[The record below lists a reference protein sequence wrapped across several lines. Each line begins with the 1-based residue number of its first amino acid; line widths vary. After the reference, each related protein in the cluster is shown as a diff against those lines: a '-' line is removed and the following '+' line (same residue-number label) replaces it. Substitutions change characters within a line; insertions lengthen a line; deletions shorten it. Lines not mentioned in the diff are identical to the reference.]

1 MANSNFIVHNG
12 LTVGSLTIDAAT
24 GDITTSGVLNS
35 TATGTTE
42 YSGDVVIQG
51 NLTVNGNT
59 LEFNTN
65 TITSNDSII
74 YLEPTPSGA
83 AHDSGFVTHFV
94 YSDVGYAHAGLV
106 IRDAKNSDGRFTFFT
121 KCSEEA
127 AALSVPW
134 TDANIQLANVRAW
147 SSDVSQLRYRTDTG
161 NISVTG
167 DYQQAGIKFT
177 ASSAPPT
184 SYTNGYGDRWYDT
197 TSDTLYIY
205 TNDGS
210 NSVWVDISA
219 IPQNY
224 QANATVQGSTL
235 SISGAGSVGGNLTVS
250 GTMLG
255 TASQAKYAD
264 LAEMY
269 LADSDYK
276 AGTVVVF
283 GGDFEVTQSTKDH
296 DTAVAGIIS
305 TDPAYLMNANF
316 PIGSYLPVALTGR
329 VPCKVQ
335 GPVAK
340 GTVLVT
346 GTEPGTAKAIETAK
360 FAPGVVIGKAL
371 EAIADN
377 STQTIEVAVGRF

>member
-12 LTVGSLTIDAAT
+12 LTVGGLTIDAAS
-24 GDITTSGVLNS
+24 GNITTTGVLNS

-42 YSGDVVIQG
+42 YSGDLLVQG
-51 NLTVNGNT
+51 NLTVNG
-59 LEFNTN
+59 E
-65 TITSNDSII
+65 TITFTTNSISTTDSIF
-74 YLEPTPSGA
+74 YLEPTPASG
-83 AHDSGFVTHFV
+83 AHDSGFLTHWV
-94 YSDVGYAHAGLV
+94 YPDIGYGHIGLV
-106 IRDAKNSDGRFTFFT
+106 HRDAKNSDGRFTFFT
-121 KCSEEA
+121 KCSTEPTGLEI
-127 AALSVPW
+127 PW
-134 TDANIQLANVRAW
+134 TDANIQLANVRVW

-161 NISVTG
+161 NVSVTG
-167 DYQQAGIKFT
+167 SYQQAGIKFT

-184 SYTNGYGDRWYDT
+184 AYTNGYGDRWYDT
-197 TSDTLYIY
+197 SSDTLYMY

-235 SISGAGSVGGNLTVS
+235 SISGAGSIGGNLTVS

-269 LADSDYK
+269 LADGDYA

-283 GGDFEVTQSTKDH
+283 GGDFEITQSTKDH

-329 VPCKVQ
+329 VPCRVQ

-346 GTEPGTAKAIETAK
+346 GTTAGTAQAIDNTK
-360 FAPGVVIGKAL
+360 FAPGVVLGKAL
-371 EAIADN
+371 ESIGDA
-377 STQTIEVAVGRF
+377 SVQTIEVAVGRF

>member
-12 LTVGSLTIDAAT
+12 LTVGGLTIDAAT
-24 GDITTSGVLNS
+24 GDITTTGVLNS

-42 YSGDVVIQG
+42 YSGDLVVQG

-59 LEFNTN
+59 VTLTTESLEST
-65 TITSNDSII
+65 DSII
-74 YLEPTPSGA
+74 YFTPSPTSI
-83 AHDSGFVTHFV
+83 AHDTGFVGH
-94 YSDVGYAHAGLV
+94 YISPDVGYSHIGLV
-106 IRDAKNSDGRFTFFT
+106 LRDQKNSDGRFTFFQN
-121 KCSEEA
+121 CSTEIDNYT
-127 AALSVPW
+127 VPW
-134 TDANIQLANVRAW
+134 TDANIMLANTRSW

-167 DYQQAGIKFT
+167 SYQQAGIKFT

-184 SYTNGYGDRWYDT
+184 AYTNGYGDRWYDT
-197 TSDTLYIY
+197 SSDTLYMY
-205 TNDGS
+205 TNDGT

-224 QANATVQGSTL
+224 QSNATVQGSTL

-269 LADSDYK
+269 LADGDYT

-316 PIGSYLPVALTGR
+316 PVGSYLPVALTGR

-371 EAIADN
+371 EAITDN

>member
-12 LTVGSLTIDAAT
+12 LTVGGLTIDAT
-24 GDITTSGVLNS
+24 SGNITTSGVLNS
-35 TATGTTE
+35 TASGTTS
-42 YSGDVVIQG
+42 YNGDVIIQG

-59 LEFNTN
+59 LELNTT
-65 TITSNDSII
+65 TITSDDSIL
-74 YLEPTPSGA
+74 YLEPSPAGQ
-83 AHDSGFVTHFV
+83 AHDSGFITHFV
-94 YSDVGYAHAGLV
+94 YNDIGYAHAGLV

-121 KCSEEA
+121 KCTQEA
-127 AALSVPW
+127 SALTVPW

-161 NISVTG
+161 NISVEG
-167 DYQQAGIKFT
+167 SYQQAGIKFT
-177 ASSAPPT
+177 SSSAPPT
-184 SYTNGYGDRWYDT
+184 AYTNGFGDRWYDT
-197 TSDTLYIY
+197 STDTLYMY
-205 TNDGS
+205 TNDGT

-235 SISGAGSVGGNLTVS
+235 NITGAGSVGGNLTVS

-255 TASQAKYAD
+255 TASQARYAD

-269 LADSDYK
+269 LADGDYK

-346 GTEPGTAKAIETAK
+346 GTEPGTAKAIDTAK
-360 FAPGVVIGKAL
+360 FVPGVVIGKAL
-371 EAIADN
+371 EAIADT

>member
-12 LTVGSLTIDAAT
+12 LTVGSLTIDATT

-35 TATGTTE
+35 TASGTTS
-42 YSGDVVIQG
+42 YNGDVIIEG

-59 LEFNTN
+59 VTLSTE
-65 TITSNDSII
+65 TIESSDSI
-74 YLEPTPSGA
+74 LFFNPSPTSI
-83 AHDSGFVTHFV
+83 AHDTGFVGHHEIT
-94 YSDVGYAHAGLV
+94 GLGLV
-106 IRDAKNSDGRFTFFT
+106 HSGLVQRDQKNSDGRFTFFQN
-121 KCSEEA
+121 CS
-127 AALSVPW
+127 LDVDSYTVPW
-134 TDANIQLANVRAW
+134 TDANIQLANTRSW

-161 NISVTG
+161 NVSVAG
-167 DYQQAGIKFT
+167 NYQQAGIKFT

-184 SYTNGYGDRWYDT
+184 AYTSGFGDRWYDT
-197 TSDTLYIY
+197 SSDTLYMF
-205 TNDGS
+205 TNDGT

-255 TASQAKYAD
+255 TASQARYAD

-269 LADSDYK
+269 LADGDYK